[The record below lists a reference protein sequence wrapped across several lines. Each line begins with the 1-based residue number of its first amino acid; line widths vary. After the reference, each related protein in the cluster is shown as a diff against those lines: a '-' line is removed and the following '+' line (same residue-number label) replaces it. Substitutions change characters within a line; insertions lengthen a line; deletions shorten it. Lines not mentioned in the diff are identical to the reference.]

1 MKKNDVGQSRKEN
14 EETTDITLFVKTS
27 GEDIARW
34 NRQKIVD
41 ALIRETNVDVDTAEA
56 ISREVEKQI
65 ISSGIGVLTTPLIR
79 ELVDAKLIERGL
91 EQARK
96 MHALLGFPIYDV
108 RQLILLQNKENA
120 NIPHGPEGTN
130 LILAEG
136 IKKEYSLYEVFSPEV
151 GDAHVMGDIHLHSLG
166 YIDRPYSSFQSLEYI
181 KKFGLNLPHSLTV
194 AKPAKHAEVLLA
206 HMVRFGAILQGHFA
220 GVIGWDAVNFSF
232 APYLTG
238 MNEKEVRQFAQMLI
252 YEFSQLTSAR
262 GGQAMFT
269 DIHLYWD
276 VPEHLRGVPIIGPGG
291 ELTGSNYED
300 FTTDARRFAWAI
312 FEVFMEGDGTGK
324 PFIFPR
330 PLVHITGDFFQ
341 TPGHEDFLNHIC
353 RVAVDK
359 GNTCFLFDRGEMIK
373 AYSCCLTATAKNG
386 DMSAE
391 AKMPWRTR
399 CPALQNVTLNLPR
412 LGYKAEGDENRLLP
426 MLSGLMEVAAKA
438 HVQKKDFIEKL
449 LSHGDEGPLSMLA
462 MKRDGYPYLR
472 MDHACFLI
480 GIVGLNELVGIQKG
494 SELHES
500 EDALTFGLKLIA
512 HMKDQTEKLRRKYGL
527 NFILEQTPAE
537 TTAYRFARLDLRY
550 YSPKAGH
557 FVRGDISKGE
567 VYYTNSTHLS
577 SSASVDPI
585 GRVRQEGR
593 FHPLIKGGG
602 VTQVWLGD
610 LRPSSEELVRFI
622 TKVLRDTKNDQVLF
636 CPEFTT
642 CKECGQ
648 TFMCLKDECQFC
660 GSKDVE
666 GIARITQYFSR
677 ISGWNR
683 GKLAELK
690 DRKKYEGIS

>member
-1 MKKNDVGQSRKEN
+1 MAN
-14 EETTDITLFVKTS
+14 EETTDLTLFVKTS
-27 GEDIARW
+27 GEEIARW

-41 ALIRETNVDVDTAEA
+41 ALIRETNVDVDTADA

-65 ISSGIGVLTTPLIR
+65 VSSGIGVLTTPLIR

-136 IKKEYSLYEVFSPEV
+136 IKKEYSLYDVFSQDV
-151 GDAHVMGDIHLHSLG
+151 ADAHVMGDIHLHSLG

-238 MNEKEVRQFAQMLI
+238 MSEKEVRQFAQMLI

-276 VPEHLRGVPIIGPGG
+276 VPEHLRNVPVIGPGG
-291 ELTGSNYED
+291 ESSGSNYED
-300 FTTDARRFAWAI
+300 FTADARRFAWAI
-312 FEVFMEGDGTGK
+312 FEVFMKGDGTGK

-330 PLVHITGDFFQ
+330 PLVHITDAFFQ
-341 TPGHEDFLNHIC
+341 TPGHEDFLKHIC
-353 RVAVDK
+353 GVAVEK
-359 GNTCFLFDRGEMIK
+359 GNTCFLFDREELIK
-373 AYSCCLTATAKNG
+373 VYSCCLSGA
-386 DMSAE
+386 AE
-391 AKMPWRTR
+391 TGHLSQEKQMPWRMR

-412 LGYKAEGDENRLLP
+412 LGYKALGDEGRLFS
-426 MLSGLMEVAAKA
+426 MLSAVMEVAARA

-449 LSHGDEGPLSMLA
+449 LSFGDEGPLAMLA

-480 GIVGLNELVGIQKG
+480 GLVGLNELVQIHTG
-494 SELHES
+494 SQLHES
-500 EDALTFGLKLIA
+500 EEAVIFGLKLTG
-512 HMKDQTEKLRRKYGL
+512 HMKNDAEKLSRKYGL

-577 SSASVDPI
+577 ASASVDPAE
-585 GRVRQEGR
+585 RVRQEGR
-593 FHPLIKGGG
+593 FHPLIRGGG

-610 LRPSSEELVRFI
+610 IQPSAEELAGFI
-622 TKVLRDTKNDQVLF
+622 TKAFRDTKNDQVLF

-642 CKECGQ
+642 CRECSR
-648 TFMCLKDECQFC
+648 TFRGLKDECQFC
-660 GSKDVE
+660 GSKNVE

-683 GKLAELK
+683 GKLAELR
-690 DRKKYEGIS
+690 DRSRQEGAI